1 MTAIKSNES
10 RMRVVLSRILS
21 VAAVLCLY
29 RTSDAVAFGLF
40 ALGILIYYVPTAAV
54 GPCVLPRWVR
64 MMWIGAVLIVGGV
77 FLTTNIE
84 PPSGSIVPPVL
95 GYGLLLLLAVQI
107 LWDIVRNRL
116 LLATNAELMP
126 ITEQAGGDQTS

>member
-1 MTAIKSNES
+1 MTATKSNES
-10 RMRVVLSRILS
+10 RMRLVLSRVLS

-29 RTSDAVAFGLF
+29 WTPDAVVLGVY
-40 ALGILIYYVPTAAV
+40 ALGILIYFVPSAAAA
-54 GPCVLPRWVR
+54 PCVPPRWVR
-64 MMWIGAVLIVGGV
+64 MIWILAVLVVGGAY
-77 FLTTNIE
+77 LTTNIE
-84 PPSGSIVPPVL
+84 PPSGSIVPPVA

-116 LLATNAELMP
+116 LSATNAESMP